1 MIWGAKGGFT
11 ASDSL
16 LSETR
21 VYFSELLPPLSAWVL
36 RMSSKAVERVGLRE
50 KEVSWDLQIDGELDG
65 GSGGGDRLVR
75 REGDLG
81 SE

>member
-1 MIWGAKGGFT
+1 
-11 ASDSL
+11 
-16 LSETR
+16 
-21 VYFSELLPPLSAWVL
+21 
-36 RMSSKAVERVGLRE
+36 MSSKAVERVGLRE

>member
-1 MIWGAKGGFT
+1 M
-11 ASDSL
+11 SL
-16 LSETR
+16 
-21 VYFSELLPPLSAWVL
+21 
-36 RMSSKAVERVGLRE
+36 KAVERVSLRE
-50 KEVSWDLQIDGELDG
+50 KEVSWDLQVDGELDG